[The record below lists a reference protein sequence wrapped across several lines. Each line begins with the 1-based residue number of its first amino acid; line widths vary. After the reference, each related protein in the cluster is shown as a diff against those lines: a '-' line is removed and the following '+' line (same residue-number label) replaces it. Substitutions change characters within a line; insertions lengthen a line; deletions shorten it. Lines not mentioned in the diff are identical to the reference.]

1 MPIRITSFQYEIVSE
16 DTGFPH
22 SEIPG
27 SESANRLPEAY
38 RRLQRPS
45 SPSTAKAFTRCASS
59 LDHITGCPAET
70 EHPGKLD
77 RDDDLIRQTPMN
89 RSHGSRNSQIR
100 NRIQPFLAFL
110 FAVNHLIP
118 ELLKIKN
125 ATIPSRITR
134 CHDIM
139 VEPRRIELL
148 TCCVQSNRSPS

>member
-1 MPIRITSFQYEIVSE
+1 MPIRITSFQHVIMSE

-27 SESANRLPEAY
+27 SESANRLPGAY

-45 SPSTAKAFTRCASS
+45 SPSAAKAFTRCASS
-59 LDHITGCPAET
+59 LDHITGCPAKA
-70 EHPGKLD
+70 EHPGKFD

-89 RSHGSRNSQIR
+89 RSRGSRNSQIR
-100 NRIQPFLAFL
+100 NRIRPFLAFL

-125 ATIPSRITR
+125 ATFPSRTTLR
-134 CHDIM
+134 HDIL